1 MRASFFPYLLALS
14 LGAAVCSADTIK
26 LKNGR
31 TIVCDSARETGN
43 HVEYNIGDN
52 TYAIPK
58 SSVESIAAGG
68 GPLPSDSAPELPAPP
83 AMETSSERL
92 PDLTNQVV
100 KNGAVVPDALVTL
113 SNQGDNRIA
122 AAAYYAAGRFEHLR
136 GNTIRATE
144 YMKEAVGYDGQSP
157 LILEH
162 YATLLM
168 ATGRPADALTYA
180 EQAVQIAPKSA
191 DALTVLGYALYRND
205 HNKAAI
211 DAWKKALTLR
221 PSAQVEA
228 MVERAEREVAAEEG
242 YSEQESSHFTLRYE
256 GTKAPAELRRAILDT
271 LEQHYMFL
279 QEQFGEAPR
288 QSVVVVLYPEQTYFD
303 VTQAPSWSAAV
314 NDGKLRIPLRGLDRV
329 TGELSRVLRHELAHS
344 FINSISRGRCPLWLH
359 EGIAQLMEGRTL
371 RNGLALSRSFS
382 TGHYIPLNGLE
393 GSFLNFS
400 DQEAVL
406 AYAEALAFVEYIH
419 GTYGMSDL
427 VRILQRIADGAS
439 TEAAL
444 RATVHAGYSEMETE
458 LTGYLKQRFGE

>member
-1 MRASFFPYLLALS
+1 
-14 LGAAVCSADTIK
+14 
-26 LKNGR
+26 
-31 TIVCDSARETGN
+31 
-43 HVEYNIGDN
+43 
-52 TYAIPK
+52 
-58 SSVESIAAGG
+58 
-68 GPLPSDSAPELPAPP
+68 
-83 AMETSSERL
+83 
-92 PDLTNQVV
+92 
-100 KNGAVVPDALVTL
+100 
-113 SNQGDNRIA
+113 
-122 AAAYYAAGRFEHLR
+122 
-136 GNTIRATE
+136 
-144 YMKEAVGYDGQSP
+144 
-157 LILEH
+157 
-162 YATLLM
+162 
-168 ATGRPADALTYA
+168 
-180 EQAVQIAPKSA
+180 
-191 DALTVLGYALYRND
+191 
-205 HNKAAI
+205 
-211 DAWKKALTLR
+211 
-221 PSAQVEA
+221 